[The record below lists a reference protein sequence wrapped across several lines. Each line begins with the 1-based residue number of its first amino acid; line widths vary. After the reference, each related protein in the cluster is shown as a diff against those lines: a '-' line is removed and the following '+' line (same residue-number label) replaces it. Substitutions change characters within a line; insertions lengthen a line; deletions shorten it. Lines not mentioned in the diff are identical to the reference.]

1 MKKIF
6 NKIAQIFYKLA
17 YRAILLL
24 WFFTRPTVYGVYV
37 AVWHSDKL
45 LVIKNS
51 YKKRF
56 TIPCGRIKRGEN
68 KAAAAV
74 RELKEEVGIKLEKDQ
89 LTFVGEYAGKSR
101 YATDIGIFF
110 EITMAEL
117 PQIQVDNRE
126 VVWARF
132 MPLDQVANLNL
143 NPTVKAWLK
152 NRPNN
157 TNRQPPLGS
166 TQ

>member
-17 YRAILLL
+17 YRAILIF

-37 AVWHSDKL
+37 AVWHSGKL

-56 TIPCGRIKRGEN
+56 TVPCGRIKRGEN

-74 RELKEEVGIKLEKDQ
+74 RELHEEVRITLDSDQ
-89 LTFVGEYAGKSR
+89 LAFVGEYTGKFA
-101 YATDIGIFF
+101 YATDIGTFF
-110 EITMAEL
+110 EITLAEL
-117 PQIQVDNRE
+117 PQIQIDNRE
-126 VVWARF
+126 VVWSQF
-132 MPLDQVANLNL
+132 MSLDQVTSLNL

-152 NRPNN
+152 NRPGN
-157 TNRQPPLGS
+157 TDRPQPRRIAH
-166 TQ
+166 